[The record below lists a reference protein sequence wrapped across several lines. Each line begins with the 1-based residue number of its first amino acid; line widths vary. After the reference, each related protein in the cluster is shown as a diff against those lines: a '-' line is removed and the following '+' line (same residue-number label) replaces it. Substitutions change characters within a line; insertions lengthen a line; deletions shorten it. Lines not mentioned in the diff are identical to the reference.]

1 MELFCCKNPFNDS
14 GGGDEQEDARSF
26 VFTIS
31 RQDEHM
37 HWGIALD
44 GLGRQAIHVCRVS
57 GRPGTPV
64 QKANRSAASGR
75 RLQAGDYIVSVNGL
89 AGRVL
94 DMMDEVEESRQVELQ
109 VCRPLEFVVSVN
121 KSQGPLGCRVTYNK
135 SNGTSLLIEEVQEG
149 CVQRWNSSNK
159 DQAVQPDDRIIS
171 VNGKSGG
178 AGQLLQ
184 MIKEADGHTILRIS
198 RPWDQQGPEPNP
210 RELKP
215 LQLGVLADRPP
226 CAF

>member
-57 GRPGTPV
+57 RRPGTPV

-109 VCRPLEFVVSVN
+109 VCRPLKFTACVN
-121 KSQGPLGCRVTYNK
+121 KCQGPLGCRVTYNNIN
-135 SNGTSLLIEEVQEG
+135 STSLLIEEVQEG

-171 VNGKSGG
+171 VNGRPGT
-178 AGQLLQ
+178 AGELLQ
-184 MIKEADGHTILRIS
+184 MIKLVGGQTTLRIS
-198 RPWDQQGPEPNP
+198 RPDGQQARGAKHVLPT
-210 RELKP
+210 
-215 LQLGVLADRPP
+215 LQLSVLAEK
-226 CAF
+226 A